1 MNRFIS
7 YLVKL
12 KWLGLIGLLG
22 SITGNAY
29 LKLFWLFF
37 LLGFIEIF
45 SNLPVFYQSIQQLLA
60 YPLILFRHRF
70 CLPSKENSTTRVE
83 FMLPFRGR
91 WYVANG
97 GVDKKT
103 SHSWHVWPQRYAYD
117 FVMVDES
124 GKTFS
129 GNGKRLQDYYCYGK
143 EILAPADG
151 EVVSMADGHPESRV
165 YGDSRIECRAKDIRG
180 NFITLKHN
188 EKEFSTIAHLMPNS
202 ITVTLGQKVV
212 RGQVIAKCGNSG
224 NTSEPHVHFQLNDGK
239 CFFASVGLPVKFKN
253 VYATEN
259 GETRLAEYIAKG
271 QLVEN
276 GRPVQVP

>member
-1 MNRFIS
+1 MHRFVSI
-7 YLVKL
+7 LAKL

-70 CLPSKENSTTRVE
+70 RLPSKENYAGMTE
-83 FMLPFRGR
+83 YILPFQEQ

-103 SHSWHVWPQRYAYD
+103 SHSWGVWPQRYAYD

-165 YGDSRIECRAKDIRG
+165 YGGGRIECRAKDIRG

-212 RGQVIAKCGNSG
+212 RGQIVARCGNSG
-224 NTSEPHVHFQLNDGK
+224 NTSEPHVHFQLNDGRS
-239 CFFASVGLPVKFKN
+239 FFASAGLPIKFRK
-253 VYATEN
+253 VFVTEN
-259 GETRLAEYIAKG
+259 GKTCPADYIVKG
-271 QLVEN
+271 QSVEN
-276 GRPVQVP
+276 RL